1 MATDRFA
8 TLVRFDS
15 RANLVCLLPEV
26 SSDKGWDSALLE
38 PYLHV
43 VLWLSAV
50 FCTRLQVWP
59 APALAPAPA
68 PAQVPAIVRKA
79 WSVDARKDQ
88 THAAHRPTGSKGGD
102 TQRAFAGLLSSF
114 DLLPCGS
121 YCGSTLGTREH
132 AVPHYYGSLPAR

>member
-38 PYLHV
+38 PYLQM

-50 FCTRLQVWP
+50 FCTRLRYGV
-59 APALAPAPA
+59 
-68 PAQVPAIVRKA
+68 
-79 WSVDARKDQ
+79 
-88 THAAHRPTGSKGGD
+88 H
-102 TQRAFAGLLSSF
+102 QRLHLHLRLHKYQQS
-114 DLLPCGS
+114 
-121 YCGSTLGTREH
+121 
-132 AVPHYYGSLPAR
+132 